1 MSQKTGPI
9 APDAN
14 AQMPTLTPQKP
25 TSSFVH
31 AGTAAPANASTTSTK
46 VNHYTTHAAIRAFFG
61 IVNPGAPTQ

>member
-1 MSQKTGPI
+1 MAQNSGPI
-9 APDAN
+9 APAAN
-14 AQMPTLTPQKP
+14 TQMPPLAPQMP
-25 TSSFVH
+25 TSSFVY